1 MENKYI
7 LILLNEV
14 IKFLNIKSDGIY
26 LDFIVG
32 MGGYFLEIL
41 KRLKNG
47 LLVGFDKDFFVI
59 EESWKRLSKI
69 GFNF

>member
-7 LILLNEV
+7 SILLNEV
-14 IKFLNIKSDGIY
+14 IEFLNIKSDGIY

-47 LLVGFDKDFFVI
+47 LLVGFDKDFFAI
-59 EESWKRLSKI
+59 EESRKRLSKI